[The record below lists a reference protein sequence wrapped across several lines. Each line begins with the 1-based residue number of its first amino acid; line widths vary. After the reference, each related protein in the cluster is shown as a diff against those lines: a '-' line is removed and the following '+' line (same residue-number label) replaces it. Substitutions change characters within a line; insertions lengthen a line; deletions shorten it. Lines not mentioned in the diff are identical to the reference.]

1 MVNIS
6 SYKTLKYWG
15 VFSAS
20 CVVMAGGYSL
30 HSYKSEVQTQVLNL
44 YCRADSVNVADAQQ
58 LAMALNIYS
67 EGEQVALDY
76 QFIDKGLI
84 AGWAKLSG
92 NLNRLDVANMDYK
105 LHVNQAEV
113 QLHGVSDWDLI
124 DISTI
129 INYAEETI
137 EFGHSVVLDIG
148 VVLMETDKG
157 YAVLKFCP
165 GNSVWVCE
173 F

>member
-1 MVNIS
+1 MLNRLLF
-6 SYKTLKYWG
+6 YRTRLLG
-15 VFSAS
+15 LATAS
-20 CVVMAGGYSL
+20 CALIAGGYWL
-30 HSYKSEVQTQVLNL
+30 HCYKTDAQALNF
-44 YCRADSVNVADAQQ
+44 YCRADTFNVANDRE
-58 LAMALNIYS
+58 LGMALSVYS
-67 EGEQVALDY
+67 EGEQIALDY
-76 QFIDKGLI
+76 QFIDKGLT
-84 AGWAKLSG
+84 AGWVKLSG

-113 QLHGVSDWDLI
+113 ELDSVSDWALT

-137 EFGHSVVLDIG
+137 EFGHSVVLDIS
-148 VVLMETDKG
+148 VVLMEADKG
-157 YAVLKFCP
+157 YAVLRFCP